1 MQLNAGLVIC
11 LQVASAYLFL
21 FLLTLVKIEIAFY
34 NVGMNDVKTMKCDYT
49 NDLSISRASLADRD
63 TDDLSLATFSRIL
76 VAIS

>member
-34 NVGMNDVKTMKCDYT
+34 NVGMNEVKTTKCDYT
-49 NDLSISRASLADRD
+49 NDLSISRASLAGRE
-63 TDDLSLATFSRIL
+63 TDDLSLVTFS
-76 VAIS
+76 

>member
-49 NDLSISRASLADRD
+49 NDLRISQASLADRD
-63 TDDLSLATFSRIL
+63 TDDLSLATFS
-76 VAIS
+76 